1 MDGLD
6 CKIVSTD
13 KYCQHWDEA
22 IYKLTSDDLWPW
34 YVAFWTQEHVN
45 LHYVTF
51 INQVWFQ
58 SDLNISN
65 ETKFYK
71 KQKELFTK

>member
-13 KYCQHWDEA
+13 NIANIGMKPLANWPQV
-22 IYKLTSDDLWPW
+22 DLWPW
-34 YVAFWTQEHVN
+34 YVAFWTQEHVG
-45 LHYVTF
+45 LHYITF
-51 INQVWFQ
+51 INKVWFQ
-58 SDLNISN
+58 SDLHISN